1 MPVISIGRGG
11 GLSELAMPGNLR
23 TREIESAPPIKSRPV
38 KRMSRNEKN
47 ARDIPSVAAGAGVG
61 DADPAAGVGDGDVA
75 ATIASEDDSPAGP
88 GRRPIAVRIRTCPS
102 PASTIIP
109 KKPARI
115 K

>member
-1 MPVISIGRGG
+1 LPVISIGRDG
-11 GLSELAMPGNLR
+11 GLSVVATPGNLR
-23 TREIESAPPIKSRPV
+23 TRDIESAPPIKSRPV
-38 KRMSRNEKN
+38 KRMSRNENN

-61 DADPAAGVGDGDVA
+61 DADPAAGVGDAEARV
-75 ATIASEDDSPAGP
+75 ASEDVSMADP
-88 GRRPIAVRIRTCPS
+88 GRRPIAVRIRTCPR